1 MEVTIEKISSLLA
14 SENPDSRKQGILLA
28 ARLNN
33 DSFVGKLT
41 EIAGADSN
49 QDIRVLARKA
59 LEHLKKAL
67 ELQTGAVDEKYANLH
82 FEQLLQSE
90 DPYARFAGLKK
101 ALQQNGD
108 IARLCILSALEKET
122 VAQLKASMI
131 MAAGRFG
138 NGEDVELISEFL
150 RDPDSR
156 VRANA
161 IEALASI
168 GGDSAN
174 HYIISMMGDDDNR
187 VKTNVIKALKG
198 LGGPGLLELL
208 RRMATDE
215 RVWMRASAVF
225 AFSRIRSPQSL
236 VILAQ
241 IASTDPEEQIR
252 QKALAIINAEKEDG
266 NPAAAVIIDKLAKTS
281 PEEKQQVKQ
290 QIEEELAPVKQDEI
304 LELLRHA
311 DPCKRYLALSEITE
325 DFERCQEAFV
335 EAFQQE
341 ADPFLLSM
349 MLTTIKEKKPQKAI
363 NRCIQ
368 LLKHEDDRVRANAVE
383 AAAAVEVVSSADYIY
398 PLLTDKNSRVAANAV
413 IALGSIGRVDIFN
426 EVQKLLAKGREA
438 FRQSALY
445 VVSLQ
450 REQRYVGLI
459 EQLLQDVSPK
469 VRDKAYDILR
479 IFVNERVPGAL
490 KLLQEV
496 ELRINLEKNREHF
509 FENSLDQLFS
519 SLVHL
524 IKSADDQ
531 SADRFVFERTPESE
545 KQSLIQLARK
555 SLAHSPADERTARI
569 LQRIDADLSNI
580 ESLISSASKSGKEM
594 GVEEAASKMSEI
606 ELLKIERKS
615 LKIRRDAMLVAYAI
629 DIFAARDRLDAKTQ
643 ALLRVELARVEGSL
657 CTHVPAGTFSMLP
670 SADSSVSEIFDLTM
684 RLYQK
689 HVWAFSLETGKKFLK
704 WFALL
709 VLFITGLLL
718 FNKVSVPIA
727 GLYSILTLPF
737 FAYKS
742 LKIFIEWKTLVTCMV
757 DDFVHG
763 REGEDWNGRVSALFP
778 YVFSNALRKYF
789 YLLLWL
795 VVAMIIG
802 GSVVG
807 ASESFKDIP
816 FLSSV
821 GKLVGLLMMA
831 FVMAS
836 VYFKLMLIEPICI
849 LDNNGDPYL
858 MADRIYGNDKVRFAT
873 LVIFSNFIMNFI
885 TMNSIE
891 VMALLMPVL
900 PGETTRNISSLLA
913 IVSEVCLF
921 PIIYSSVVIYTLMYY
936 RQARR
941 S

>member
-1 MEVTIEKISSLLA
+1 MEVTIEKINALLA
-14 SENPDSRKQGILLA
+14 SENPESRKQGILLA

-33 DSFVGKLT
+33 DSFIDKLT
-41 EIAGADSN
+41 EIAGADPN

-59 LEHLKKAL
+59 LEHLKKAI
-67 ELQTGAVDEKYANLH
+67 ELQTGAIEEKYANLH

-90 DPYARFAGLKK
+90 DPYARFAGLKR
-101 ALQQNGD
+101 ALQQSGD

-131 MAAGRFG
+131 MAAGRFSKA
-138 NGEDVELISEFL
+138 EDVELISEFL

-168 GGDSAN
+168 GGEAAN

-187 VKTNVIKALKG
+187 VKTNVVKALKG

-225 AFSRIRSPQSL
+225 AFSRIKSPQSL

-241 IASTDPEEQIR
+241 IASSDSEEQIR

-266 NPAAAVIIDKLAKTS
+266 NPAAAVILDKFAKAS
-281 PEEKQQVKQ
+281 PNQKNQAKQE
-290 QIEEELAPVKQDEI
+290 IEQELAPVKQDEV
-304 LELLRHA
+304 LSLLQHA

-325 DFERCQEAFV
+325 DFEHFQKDFV

-341 ADPFLLSM
+341 TDPFLLSM
-349 MLTTIKEKKPQKAI
+349 MLTTIKEKKPHQSI

-368 LLKHEDDRVRANAVE
+368 LLKHEEDRVRANAVE

-398 PLLTDKNSRVAANAV
+398 PLLADKNSRVAANAV
-413 IALGSIGRVDIFN
+413 IALGSIGRIDIFN

-445 VVSLQ
+445 VISLQ
-450 REQRYVGLI
+450 REQRYVGLL
-459 EQLLQDVSPK
+459 ENLLQDVSPK

-479 IFVNERVPGAL
+479 VFVNERVPGAL

-519 SLVHL
+519 SLVQL
-524 IKSADDQ
+524 IKSSEDDKG
-531 SADRFVFERTPESE
+531 DKFVFERTPESE

-555 SLAHSPADERTARI
+555 SIEHSPADERTAKI
-569 LQRIDADLSNI
+569 LKQIDTDLSNI
-580 ESLISSASKSGKEM
+580 ETLINSAQPAKKDM

-629 DIFAARDRLDAKTQ
+629 DIFAAREKLDAKTQ

-657 CTHVPAGTFSMLP
+657 CTHVPSGTFSMLP
-670 SADSSVSEIFDLTM
+670 PDDSSVSEIFDLTM

-704 WFALL
+704 WFAFLVIFITFLFVFKGISALL
-709 VLFITGLLL
+709 VGFYAI
-718 FNKVSVPIA
+718 V
-727 GLYSILTLPF
+727 TLPF

-763 REGEDWNGRVSALFP
+763 REGNDWAGRVNALFP
-778 YVFSNALRKYF
+778 HVFSNALRKYF
-789 YLLLWL
+789 YLLLWT
-795 VVAMIIG
+795 VVAMVIG
-802 GSVVG
+802 MSVIG
-807 ASESFKDIP
+807 ASDSFKDIA
-816 FLSSV
+816 FLSSF
-821 GKLVGLLMMA
+821 GKLVGLLMM
-831 FVMAS
+831 FFIVAS
-836 VYFKLMLIEPICI
+836 VYFKLMLIEPVCV
-849 LDNNGDPYL
+849 LDINGDPYQI
-858 MADRIYGNDKVRFAT
+858 ADRIYAADKVRFAT
-873 LVIFSNFIMNFI
+873 LIIFSNFIMNFI
-885 TMNSIE
+885 TINSMQ

-900 PGETTRNISSLLA
+900 PGQTIGNMVSILA

-936 RQARR
+936 RRLQR